1 MAGSFGGRP
10 FGGMDDNKETEY
22 YKHSFRGGIPR
33 AGGERIAIR
42 DGGEEATLVV
52 AEPSSSYPAHI
63 YKVEVNAGE
72 YSRLQCWG
80 LWHEYSDSAK
90 ESYRTYVRERVT
102 KYFNYFEKKWDED
115 KLDAVIEESLNW
127 EISHGYD
134 ITAADW
140 YDPDKPG
147 CANAAENEVIS
158 RKAEYLVGRKRK
170 RERRPVRDRSEW
182 NG

>member
-1 MAGSFGGRP
+1 MAGPFGGRP
-10 FGGMDDNKETEY
+10 FFGMRTEEEKREY

-33 AGGERIAIR
+33 AGGETIRVR
-42 DGGEEATLVV
+42 DGGEEATLVMT
-52 AEPSSSYPAHI
+52 EPSSSYPAHI

-72 YSRLQCWG
+72 YSRLQRWA

-90 ESYRTYVRERVT
+90 EAYRTYVREKVV
-102 KYFNYFEKKWDED
+102 KYFTHFEKKWDED

-134 ITAADW
+134 ITSPQWD
-140 YDPDKPG
+140 DRDKPG
-147 CANAAENEVIS
+147 CASLAAREVIG
-158 RKAEYLVGRKRK
+158 RKEEFLVGRKR

-182 NG
+182 NE